1 MWGDKMAGSIF
12 VLDNSN
18 NLNEMREAKFDNEVI
33 FQELIEKYP
42 SILAGEQINPD
53 NPCNWIFIS
62 REMGV
67 PSQQDGSAQWFLD
80 HLFIDQV
87 SVPTFVEVKRSTDT
101 RVRREV
107 VAQMLDYAANATAY
121 WPVETIRNLYENQI
135 ESENTRTLRDI
146 GIEEDK
152 EESFWQSVALNL
164 KAGKIRLLFVA
175 DEIPHSLQ
183 RIIEFLNNQMTETE
197 VLGLEIKQYISPS
210 GMKTLVPK
218 IIGRTASAVAI
229 KRPEQGEWDES
240 SFLEEVRRLSG
251 DEAVQVS
258 QALLRKA
265 VELECR
271 LWWGKGRK
279 LASVCPVF
287 DTKENWHSLF
297 FIYPY
302 NKSTCIE
309 IQFQNLK
316 YPFNRAEWKS
326 KLKARLET
334 IPGIVIPENK
344 LDKRPNFRLD
354 TLKDPDALKEFLGI
368 FEWYI
373 NEVKTHG

>member
-1 MWGDKMAGSIF
+1 MGGSIF
-12 VLDNSN
+12 VLDNN
-18 NLNEMREAKFDNEVI
+18 NTLNEMREAQFDNEVI
-33 FQELIEKYP
+33 FQELIERYP

-53 NPCNWIFIS
+53 NPCKWIFIS

-67 PSQQDGSAQWFLD
+67 PSQQDGNAQWFLD
-80 HLFIDQV
+80 HLFIDQE

-121 WPVETIRNLYENQI
+121 WPLETIRNLYDEQI
-135 ESENTRTLRDI
+135 EAENTRSLRDI

-197 VLGLEIKQYISPS
+197 VLGLEIKQYISQG
-210 GMKTLVPK
+210 GMKTLVPQ

-229 KRPEQGEWDES
+229 KRPEQGGWDES

-251 DEAVQVS
+251 DEAVLVS
-258 QALLRKA
+258 QTLLRKA

-279 LASVCPVF
+279 HASVCPVF
-287 DTKENWHSLF
+287 DTTKHGHSLF
-297 FIYPY
+297 FIYSY
-302 NKSTCIE
+302 NKSTNIE

-316 YPFNRAEWKS
+316 YPFNSSEWKYE
-326 KLKARLET
+326 LKAKLERL
-334 IPGIVIPENK
+334 PGIVIPENK
-344 LDKRPNFRLD
+344 LDKRPSFSWD
-354 TLKDPDALKEFLGI
+354 VLKDPKALEQFLGI

-373 NEVKTHG
+373 NELKTRE